1 VSQGGEVVNL
11 KRAGATETAWACAVL
26 AWAADDAVADLSRR
40 LVTAKLCEDGNLMVA
55 DGMGKFILQWAVGAS
70 GV

>member
-1 VSQGGEVVNL
+1 
-11 KRAGATETAWACAVL
+11 L

-40 LVTAKLCEDGNLMVA
+40 LVTAKLCENGNLMVA